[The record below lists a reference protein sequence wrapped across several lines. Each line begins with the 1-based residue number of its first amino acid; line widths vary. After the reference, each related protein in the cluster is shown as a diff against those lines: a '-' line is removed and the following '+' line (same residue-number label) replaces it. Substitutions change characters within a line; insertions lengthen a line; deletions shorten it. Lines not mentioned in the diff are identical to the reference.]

1 MADNNVTVKG
11 TVASVVFR
19 NDETGYTV
27 LVLELVDGGKVTCV
41 GSFANLSVGAVL
53 SVSGHKVNHRQY
65 GEQIVAD
72 NYTMCNPTSEEGI
85 VRYLSSGLIK
95 GVGVVTAQNIYD
107 MFGDDTFG
115 VIENNPMLLSRVRG
129 ISKKKA
135 MEIANAVSELKSMQ
149 EQIMFLQG
157 YGMTVNLAMKIYN
170 NYGADT
176 KRLVLA
182 NPYRLV
188 DDIDGIG
195 FRRQN
200 RRQHGCR
207 SAKRVSSARG
217 NHLHSSRRGGK
228 GRQHLSAVRRAYGKM
243 FRVAVRRPYS
253 IRATC

>member
-95 GVGVVTAQNIYD
+95 GVGAVTAQNIYD

-176 KRLVLA
+176 KRLVLEMKTVTKS
-182 NPYRLV
+182 LEDV
-188 DDIDGIG
+188 FLEIT
-195 FRRQN
+195 QE
-200 RRQHGCR
+200 
-207 SAKRVSSARG
+207 
-217 NHLHSSRRGGK
+217 GGA
-228 GRQHLSAVRRAYGKM
+228 Q
-243 FRVAVRRPYS
+243 
-253 IRATC
+253 